1 MGGGGD
7 GLFGFVGAGA
17 AAGAE
22 RRALRR
28 SAGCGG
34 GGHSGR
40 ADPVQDVMDR
50 LGVAMSGGTGS
61 GSGHARSMGMGVGVG
76 EQTSVPSVPSVPSV
90 LAGLGGRAAVR
101 GVRGMVERAGVGE
114 FSFLFFFSLS
124 FLS

>member
-7 GLFGFVGAGA
+7 GLFGLVGAGA

-40 ADPVQDVMDR
+40 TDPVQDVMDR

-61 GSGHARSMGMGVGVG
+61 GSGHAGSMGMGVGVG
-76 EQTSVPSVPSVPSV
+76 EQTSVPSV

>member
-7 GLFGFVGAGA
+7 GLFGLVGAGA

-40 ADPVQDVMDR
+40 ADPVQDVMGR
-50 LGVAMSGGTGS
+50 RGVAMSGGTGS

-76 EQTSVPSVPSVPSV
+76 EQTSVPSVPSV

-101 GVRGMVERAGVGE
+101 GLRGMVERAGVGE
-114 FSFLFFFSLS
+114 FFFLFFFSLS
-124 FLS
+124 SLS